1 MPMGV
6 HKPGQGYWVR
16 VLTAAAIGLIVVFGA
31 MWGWSQ
37 AQIVRLPAKHWTFS
51 TSGGDGIAA
60 AGENVSLLRVQGESD
75 VPVSFGSGRVV
86 EYRAMS
92 SGRADLVVDSFNTT
106 EVRDEAADT
115 VRVIVGDDPLN
126 PAFTATVDGATA
138 EPIFP
143 QLYLQAGVAGSII
156 LIGTLAIVWFVASNP
171 RSSDFLIA
179 TDSEMKKVNWS
190 TYKQIKGS
198 TIVVIVA
205 AFLIAGILFGIDMS
219 FSWFFRTIDVLQS

>member
-16 VLTAAAIGLIVVFGA
+16 VLTAAGIGLLVVFGA

-37 AQIVRLPAKHWTFS
+37 AQIVRLPAKHWTFA
-51 TSGGDGIAA
+51 TSGGDGAA
-60 AGENVSLLRVQGESD
+60 SPGDNVSLLRIEGQSE
-75 VPVSFGSGRVV
+75 VPVAFGSGRVA
-86 EYRAMS
+86 EYRPLS
-92 SGRADLVVDSFNTT
+92 SGRADLVVDSFDSTT
-106 EVRDEAADT
+106 VRDEAADT
-115 VRVIVGDDPLN
+115 IRVVVGDDLLN
-126 PAFTATVDGATA
+126 PVFTAAVDGATA

-143 QLYLQAGVAGSII
+143 QLYLQAGVSGSII

-171 RSSDFLIA
+171 RTSDFLIA